1 MLTLLEKDVLRAF
14 WRSQYVDGD
23 EQPSTWTWDV
33 VSGCE
38 HATTKNVAGVFAS
51 LVKKG
56 FVTVSGNGKEAQA
69 DVTEAGFDAALAAG
83 LIVGTEYATHA
94 GGMRVDW
101 RATSSAL
108 VATPAP
114 RKAPTTATKMTAKNA
129 RRIVRAYLRAAIEM
143 HTLADEKQDD
153 AALVATFQRL
163 DTQLDEA
170 LATLAR

>member
-1 MLTLLEKDVLRAF
+1 MPTTTKLTDADGLL
-14 WRSQYVDGD
+14 
-23 EQPSTWTWDV
+23 
-33 VSGCE
+33 
-38 HATTKNVAGVFAS
+38 ATTK
-51 LVKKG
+51 
-56 FVTVSGNGKEAQA
+56 
-69 DVTEAGFDAALAAG
+69 ALD
-83 LIVGTEYATHA
+83 EP
-94 GGMRVDW
+94 
-101 RATSSAL
+101 
-108 VATPAP
+108 TPAP